1 LTCLGALGRHA
12 DRQFI
17 CLGRKKLDFGSMEI
31 DWPPVVQLYDFDT
44 FGLRSAVESF
54 TYCVCVFNRPAGRQ
68 ADKLIILT
76 VKSKY

>member
-1 LTCLGALGRHA
+1 
-12 DRQFI
+12 
-17 CLGRKKLDFGSMEI
+17 MEI